1 MTSTSTP
8 TPPSPTPPRR
18 TSHLGRNLKI
28 AAAVAALLTALG
40 GVLAAVQPF
49 SGDDKSSADKP
60 ASTSSGTGNVSN
72 SGGDNNIGNTGSNNS
87 GGNNCTASGTGSTA
101 HCVQQL
107 MADETLTDPQFRTE
121 MAKVSTN
128 QPPAAGPYQYVVV
141 DTGKLGLKVR
151 TGPELNDEQFGSAG
165 NRSILWA
172 DCQLKSNFNADPSM
186 KVGPVWLKIHWP
198 HTTGTQWANSQPK
211 DPAQGW
217 VFAGYAIPAG
227 HNGTIPTCSS

>member
-8 TPPSPTPPRR
+8 TPPSPTPPRPTTR
-18 TSHLGRNLKI
+18 LGRNLKI

-40 GVLAAVQPF
+40 GFLAAVQPF
-49 SGDDKSSADKP
+49 SGDDKSNADKP
-60 ASTSSGTGNVSN
+60 ASTNSGTGNGN
-72 SGGDNNIGNTGSNNS
+72 SGDDNNIGNTGSNNS

-101 HCVQQL
+101 QCVQQL

-128 QPPAAGPYQYVVV
+128 PPPATGPYQYVVV

-151 TGPELNDEQFGSAG
+151 TGPEMNDEQFGSAG

-217 VFAGYAIPAG
+217 VFAGYAVPAG
-227 HNGTIPTCSS
+227 HNGTIPTCNS